1 MNDKLLEELKSTN
14 PELYRAMLEEVEKL
28 REVEI
33 ELQRERDILEEQK
46 KNTTVSKSRKLFS
59 QRGFSPLMWER
70 FGNEILENQ
79 ERALHS
85 FLVSNLQQEGFK
97 ALSDEEQSLYT
108 KRLHNYIKTKIKS
121 PDKLKAK
128 QPTGEAVSLF
138 D

>member
-14 PELYRAMLEEVEKL
+14 PELYQAMLEEVEKL

-121 PDKLKAK
+121 PDKLKTK

>member
-121 PDKLKAK
+121 PDKLKTK
-128 QPTGEAVSLF
+128 QPKGEAVSLF